1 MNTFNEL
8 GLPDSITQ
16 SLTRMGLVKP
26 TEIQAQTIPLAL
38 EGNDILGS
46 AQTGTGKTMAFT
58 LPLVNHLLNNP
69 NATALVLAPI
79 REIAQQVMNALKSLV
94 GDSRD
99 FNTALII
106 GGEPYPKQ
114 LMQLKSR
121 PRVVIGTPGRIIDH
135 LERGTLRVDSLECL
149 VLDETDRMFDMGFG
163 IQLDHIISK
172 LPTKRQ
178 TMMFSATIPPAI
190 EKLAGKYL
198 NQPKRVAVGSATLP
212 IPKIKQEIVNIS
224 EKDKYKRLLQEIEQR
239 DGTII
244 VFVKTKMNA
253 DRLAEALRKEDHSA
267 SAIHGDLRQ
276 HQREKV
282 IRSFRLGKCRVMVA
296 TDIAARGLD
305 IPHLMHVINYD
316 VPPCPEDYIH
326 RIGRTGR
333 AGAEGFALCFVT
345 SQDAKKW
352 NAIERYMN
360 PKAHEGSN
368 RNSDSGSGSGFGRS
382 SRSGSGDFGGQHP
395 FANNDRRK
403 PFAGKSSGESRGGA
417 RSGGFGSSDGANR
430 GGSRSAGFGG
440 AGASRGGGF
449 GGASRG
455 GSRSSSFGDAP
466 AGEAGSGESRG
477 NSRGSGFGASRSS
490 GFGGARSAGFG
501 GAGASRGG
509 GFGGASRGGS
519 RSSSFGDAPAGEAGS
534 GESRGNSRGGFGG
547 GASRGAGFGGARSGG
562 FGGAG
567 ASRGGGFG
575 GASRGGSRS
584 SSFGE
589 AGSGE
594 SRGNSRG
601 GFGGGA
607 SRGGGF
613 SGAGAS
619 RGGARSGGVSGEGRS
634 NFSKPDSRGPKSGT
648 PNKRTFS

>member
-8 GLPDSITQ
+8 GLPDSLTQ
-16 SLTRMGLVKP
+16 SLTRIGLIKP

-135 LERGTLRVDSLECL
+135 LERGTLRVDNLECL

-198 NQPKRVAVGSATLP
+198 NEPKRVAVGSATLP

-360 PKAHEGSN
+360 PKANEGSN
-368 RNSDSGSGSGFGRS
+368 RNAGSGSGGGFGRS

-403 PFAGKSSGESRGGA
+403 PFAGKSSGESRSNS
-417 RSGGFGSSDGANR
+417 RGS
-430 GGSRSAGFGG
+430 GFGG
-440 AGASRGGGF
+440 GASRGGGF
-449 GGASRG
+449 GGARSGGFGGAGNGASRGGGFGPSRG

-466 AGEAGSGESRG
+466 AGEAGGGESRG
-477 NSRGSGFGASRSS
+477 NSRGSGFG
-490 GFGGARSAGFG
+490 GGT
-501 GAGASRGG
+501 SRGG
-509 GFGGASRGGS
+509 
-519 RSSSFGDAPAGEAGS
+519 
-534 GESRGNSRGGFGG
+534 
-547 GASRGAGFGGARSGG
+547 GFGGARSGG

-567 ASRGGGFG
+567 NGASRGGGFG
-575 GASRGGSRS
+575 PSRGGSRS
-584 SSFGE
+584 S
-589 AGSGE
+589 
-594 SRGNSRG
+594 
-601 GFGGGA
+601 GA
-607 SRGGGF
+607 
-613 SGAGAS
+613 
-619 RGGARSGGVSGEGRS
+619 SGEGRS
-634 NFSKPDSRGPKSGT
+634 NFSKSDSRDPKSSFSDR
-648 PNKRTFS
+648 PKSRAPSKRTFS

>member
-8 GLPDSITQ
+8 GLPDSLTQ
-16 SLTRMGLVKP
+16 SLTRIGLIKP

-38 EGNDILGS
+38 EGTDILGS

-135 LERGTLRVDSLECL
+135 LERGTLRVDNLECL

-198 NQPKRVAVGSATLP
+198 NEPKRVAVGSATLP

-360 PKAHEGSN
+360 PKANEGSN
-368 RNSDSGSGSGFGRS
+368 RNAGSGSGGGFGRS

-403 PFAGKSSGESRGGA
+403 PFAGKSSGESRSNSRGSGFGGGA
-417 RSGGFGSSDGANR
+417 RSGGFG
-430 GGSRSAGFGG
+430 G
-440 AGASRGGGF
+440 AGNGAARGGGF
-449 GGASRG
+449 GASRG

-466 AGEAGSGESRG
+466 AAEAGGGESRG
-477 NSRGSGFGASRSS
+477 NSRGSGFG
-490 GFGGARSAGFG
+490 
-501 GAGASRGG
+501 
-509 GFGGASRGGS
+509 GGASRGG
-519 RSSSFGDAPAGEAGS
+519 
-534 GESRGNSRGGFGG
+534 
-547 GASRGAGFGGARSGG
+547 GFGGARSGG

-567 ASRGGGFG
+567 KGASRGGGF

-584 SSFGE
+584 S
-589 AGSGE
+589 
-594 SRGNSRG
+594 
-601 GFGGGA
+601 GA
-607 SRGGGF
+607 
-613 SGAGAS
+613 
-619 RGGARSGGVSGEGRS
+619 SGEGRS
-634 NFSKPDSRGPKSGT
+634 NFSKSDSRGPKSSFSDRPKSGA
-648 PNKRTFS
+648 PSKRTFS

>member
-368 RNSDSGSGSGFGRS
+368 RNSGSGSGSGFGRS

-440 AGASRGGGF
+440 AGASRGG
-449 GGASRG
+449 
-455 GSRSSSFGDAP
+455 SRSSSFGDAP
-466 AGEAGSGESRG
+466 AGEAG
-477 NSRGSGFGASRSS
+477 
-490 GFGGARSAGFG
+490 
-501 GAGASRGG
+501 
-509 GFGGASRGGS
+509 
-519 RSSSFGDAPAGEAGS
+519 
-534 GESRGNSRGGFGG
+534 RGGFGG

-607 SRGGGF
+607 SRGAGF

-634 NFSKPDSRGPKSGT
+634 NFSKPDSRGPKSSFSDRPKSGA
-648 PNKRTFS
+648 PSKRTFS

>member
-135 LERGTLRVDSLECL
+135 LERGTLRVDNLECL

-224 EKDKYKRLLQEIEQR
+224 EKDKYKRLLQELEQR
-239 DGTII
+239 DGTIL

-368 RNSDSGSGSGFGRS
+368 RNSGSGSGSGFGRS

-417 RSGGFGSSDGANR
+417 RSGGFGSSDGASK
-430 GGSRSAGFGG
+430 GGSRSGGFGG
-440 AGASRGGGF
+440 AGGGASRGSGF

-477 NSRGSGFGASRSS
+477 NSRGGGFGGGASRGG
-490 GFGGARSAGFG
+490 GFGGARSGGFG
-501 GAGASRGG
+501 GAGGGASRGG

-547 GASRGAGFGGARSGG
+547 GASRGGGFGGARSGG

-567 ASRGGGFG
+567 G
-575 GASRGGSRS
+575 
-584 SSFGE
+584 
-589 AGSGE
+589 
-594 SRGNSRG
+594 
-601 GFGGGA
+601 
-607 SRGGGF
+607 
-613 SGAGAS
+613 GAS
-619 RGGARSGGVSGEGRS
+619 RGGARSGGASGEGRS

>member
-368 RNSDSGSGSGFGRS
+368 RNSGSGSGSGFGRS

-440 AGASRGGGF
+440 AGASRGG
-449 GGASRG
+449 
-455 GSRSSSFGDAP
+455 SRSSSFGDAP
-466 AGEAGSGESRG
+466 AGEAG
-477 NSRGSGFGASRSS
+477 
-490 GFGGARSAGFG
+490 
-501 GAGASRGG
+501 
-509 GFGGASRGGS
+509 
-519 RSSSFGDAPAGEAGS
+519 
-534 GESRGNSRGGFGG
+534 RGGFGG

-607 SRGGGF
+607 SRGAGF

-619 RGGARSGGVSGEGRS
+619 RGGAISGGVSGEGRS

>member
-368 RNSDSGSGSGFGRS
+368 RNSGSGSGSGFGRS

-455 GSRSSSFGDAP
+455 GSRSSSFG
-466 AGEAGSGESRG
+466 
-477 NSRGSGFGASRSS
+477 
-490 GFGGARSAGFG
+490 
-501 GAGASRGG
+501 
-509 GFGGASRGGS
+509 
-519 RSSSFGDAPAGEAGS
+519 
-534 GESRGNSRGGFGG
+534 
-547 GASRGAGFGGARSGG
+547 
-562 FGGAG
+562 
-567 ASRGGGFG
+567 
-575 GASRGGSRS
+575 
-584 SSFGE
+584 E

-613 SGAGAS
+613 SAAGAS

>member
-135 LERGTLRVDSLECL
+135 LERGTLRVDNLECL

-224 EKDKYKRLLQEIEQR
+224 EKDKYKRLLQELEQR
-239 DGTII
+239 DGTIL

-368 RNSDSGSGSGFGRS
+368 RNSGSGSGSGFGRS

-417 RSGGFGSSDGANR
+417 RSGGFGSSDGASK
-430 GGSRSAGFGG
+430 GGSRSGGFGG
-440 AGASRGGGF
+440 AGGGASRGSGF

-477 NSRGSGFGASRSS
+477 NSRGGGFGGGASRGG
-490 GFGGARSAGFG
+490 GFGGARSGGFG
-501 GAGASRGG
+501 GAGGGASRGG

-534 GESRGNSRGGFGG
+534 GESRGNSRGGGFGG
-547 GASRGAGFGGARSGG
+547 GASRGGGFGGARSGG

-567 ASRGGGFG
+567 G
-575 GASRGGSRS
+575 
-584 SSFGE
+584 
-589 AGSGE
+589 
-594 SRGNSRG
+594 
-601 GFGGGA
+601 
-607 SRGGGF
+607 
-613 SGAGAS
+613 GAS
-619 RGGARSGGVSGEGRS
+619 RGGARSGGASGEGRS

>member
-135 LERGTLRVDSLECL
+135 LERGTLRVDNLECL

-368 RNSDSGSGSGFGRS
+368 RNSGSGSGSGFGRS

-417 RSGGFGSSDGANR
+417 RSGGFGGARSGGFGSSDGVSR
-430 GGSRSAGFGG
+430 GGARSGGFGG
-440 AGASRGGGF
+440 GASRGGGF
-449 GGASRG
+449 GASRG

-466 AGEAGSGESRG
+466 AGEAGGGESRG
-477 NSRGSGFGASRSS
+477 NSRG
-490 GFGGARSAGFG
+490 
-501 GAGASRGG
+501 
-509 GFGGASRGGS
+509 
-519 RSSSFGDAPAGEAGS
+519 
-534 GESRGNSRGGFGG
+534 
-547 GASRGAGFGGARSGG
+547 
-562 FGGAG
+562 
-567 ASRGGGFG
+567 
-575 GASRGGSRS
+575 
-584 SSFGE
+584 
-589 AGSGE
+589 
-594 SRGNSRG
+594 G

-613 SGAGAS
+613 GGAGGGAS
-619 RGGARSGGVSGEGRS
+619 RGGGFGASRGGSRSSGTSGEGRS
-634 NFSKPDSRGPKSGT
+634 NFSKPDSRGPKSSFSDRPKSGA
-648 PNKRTFS
+648 PSKRTFS

>member
-8 GLPDSITQ
+8 GLPDSLTQ
-16 SLTRMGLVKP
+16 SLTRIGLIKP

-135 LERGTLRVDSLECL
+135 LERGTLRVDNLECL

-198 NQPKRVAVGSATLP
+198 NEPKRVAVGSATLP

-316 VPPCPEDYIH
+316 VPPCPEDYSH

-360 PKAHEGSN
+360 PKANEGSN
-368 RNSDSGSGSGFGRS
+368 RNAGSGSGGGFGRS

-403 PFAGKSSGESRGGA
+403 PFAGKSSGESRSNSRGSGFGGGA
-417 RSGGFGSSDGANR
+417 RSGGFG
-430 GGSRSAGFGG
+430 G
-440 AGASRGGGF
+440 AGNGAARGGGF
-449 GGASRG
+449 GASRG

-466 AGEAGSGESRG
+466 AAEAGGGESRG
-477 NSRGSGFGASRSS
+477 NSRGSGFG
-490 GFGGARSAGFG
+490 
-501 GAGASRGG
+501 
-509 GFGGASRGGS
+509 GGASRGG
-519 RSSSFGDAPAGEAGS
+519 
-534 GESRGNSRGGFGG
+534 
-547 GASRGAGFGGARSGG
+547 GFGGARSGG

-567 ASRGGGFG
+567 KGASRGGGF

-584 SSFGE
+584 S
-589 AGSGE
+589 
-594 SRGNSRG
+594 
-601 GFGGGA
+601 GA
-607 SRGGGF
+607 
-613 SGAGAS
+613 
-619 RGGARSGGVSGEGRS
+619 SGEGRS
-634 NFSKPDSRGPKSGT
+634 NFSKSDSRGPKSSFSDRPKSGA
-648 PNKRTFS
+648 PSKRTFS

>member
-368 RNSDSGSGSGFGRS
+368 RNSGSGSGSGFGRS

-455 GSRSSSFGDAP
+455 GSRSSSFG
-466 AGEAGSGESRG
+466 EAGSGESRG
-477 NSRGSGFGASRSS
+477 NSRG
-490 GFGGARSAGFG
+490 GFGG
-501 GAGASRGG
+501 GASRGG

-575 GASRGGSRS
+575 GASRSGSRS

>member
-135 LERGTLRVDSLECL
+135 LERGTLRVDNLECL

-198 NQPKRVAVGSATLP
+198 NEPKRVAVGSATLP

-305 IPHLMHVINYD
+305 IDSISHVVNFDLPRTADTYL
-316 VPPCPEDYIH
+316 H

-333 AGAEGFALCFVT
+333 AGHSGI
-345 SQDAKKW
+345 
-352 NAIERYMN
+352 AISLVEAHDHSLLGKISRYLN
-360 PKAHEGSN
+360 TIIRPRIINELRPTNKA
-368 RNSDSGSGSGFGRS
+368 
-382 SRSGSGDFGGQHP
+382 
-395 FANNDRRK
+395 
-403 PFAGKSSGESRGGA
+403 
-417 RSGGFGSSDGANR
+417 
-430 GGSRSAGFGG
+430 
-440 AGASRGGGF
+440 
-449 GGASRG
+449 
-455 GSRSSSFGDAP
+455 
-466 AGEAGSGESRG
+466 
-477 NSRGSGFGASRSS
+477 FGAKIS
-490 GFGGARSAGFG
+490 GKPSKKILAKRKEAREKNKEKPKVKVRHRDSKNIGK
-501 GAGASRGG
+501 R
-509 GFGGASRGGS
+509 RQPKKHTEK
-519 RSSSFGDAPAGEAGS
+519 DHTLTDTEKQ
-534 GESRGNSRGGFGG
+534 
-547 GASRGAGFGGARSGG
+547 
-562 FGGAG
+562 
-567 ASRGGGFG
+567 
-575 GASRGGSRS
+575 
-584 SSFGE
+584 
-589 AGSGE
+589 
-594 SRGNSRG
+594 
-601 GFGGGA
+601 
-607 SRGGGF
+607 
-613 SGAGAS
+613 
-619 RGGARSGGVSGEGRS
+619 
-634 NFSKPDSRGPKSGT
+634 KPDATRASLPR
-648 PNKRTFS
+648 

>member
-8 GLPDSITQ
+8 GLPVSLTG

-26 TEIQAQTIPLAL
+26 TPIQAQTIPLAL
-38 EGNDILGS
+38 EGHDILGS

-58 LPLVNHLLNNP
+58 LPLVNHLINNP

-79 REIAQQVMNALKSLV
+79 REIAQQVMNALKNLV

-99 FNTALII
+99 FYTALII

-121 PRVVIGTPGRIIDH
+121 PRVIIGTPGRVIDH
-135 LERGTLRVDSLECL
+135 MERGTLRVDNLECL
-149 VLDETDRMFDMGFG
+149 ILDETDRMFDMGFG
-163 IQLDHIISK
+163 IQLEHIISK

-178 TMMFSATIPPAI
+178 TMMFSATIPPEI

-198 NQPKRVAVGSATLP
+198 TNPKRVAVGSATLP
-212 IPKIKQEIVNIS
+212 IPKIKQEIINIS
-224 EKDKYKRLLQEIEQR
+224 EKDKYRRLLQELAQR
-239 DGTII
+239 DGTVL

-276 HQREKV
+276 RQREKV

-333 AGAEGFALCFVT
+333 AGAEGFSLCFVT

-368 RNSDSGSGSGFGRS
+368 RNSSSKNTALNSGRKFEKQSKS
-382 SRSGSGDFGGQHP
+382 SSSSTYP
-395 FANNDRRK
+395 FANNDRKK
-403 PFAGKSSGESRGGA
+403 PFTKKSFSESRNGSRGRFGEPPISEINSGES
-417 RSGGFGSSDGANR
+417 RSGGFGKGKGNAKNS
-430 GGSRSAGFGG
+430 GFG
-440 AGASRGGGF
+440 ST
-449 GGASRG
+449 SRG
-455 GSRSSSFGDAP
+455 GSR
-466 AGEAGSGESRG
+466 
-477 NSRGSGFGASRSS
+477 NSN
-490 GFGGARSAGFG
+490 FGGARAGNGSNKAKARNIGFG
-501 GAGASRGG
+501 GSNRDTVNSERGNSKSN
-509 GFGGASRGGS
+509 GFGGEKRNSFAKPVANRPKIS
-519 RSSSFGDAPAGEAGS
+519 RSSSKGS
-534 GESRGNSRGGFGG
+534 F
-547 GASRGAGFGGARSGG
+547 
-562 FGGAG
+562 
-567 ASRGGGFG
+567 
-575 GASRGGSRS
+575 S
-584 SSFGE
+584 STH
-589 AGSGE
+589 
-594 SRGNSRG
+594 
-601 GFGGGA
+601 
-607 SRGGGF
+607 
-613 SGAGAS
+613 
-619 RGGARSGGVSGEGRS
+619 
-634 NFSKPDSRGPKSGT
+634 PKSGLVR
-648 PNKRTFS
+648 KRTFN

>member
-8 GLPDSITQ
+8 GLPDSLTQ
-16 SLTRMGLVKP
+16 SLTRIGLIKP

-135 LERGTLRVDSLECL
+135 LERGTLRVDNLECL

-198 NQPKRVAVGSATLP
+198 NEPKRVAVGSATLP

-360 PKAHEGSN
+360 PKANEGSN
-368 RNSDSGSGSGFGRS
+368 RNAGSGSGGGFGRS

-403 PFAGKSSGESRGGA
+403 PFAGKSSGESRSNSRGSGFGGGA
-417 RSGGFGSSDGANR
+417 RSGGFG
-430 GGSRSAGFGG
+430 G
-440 AGASRGGGF
+440 AGNGAARGGGF
-449 GGASRG
+449 GASRG
-455 GSRSSSFGDAP
+455 GSRSSSCGDAP
-466 AGEAGSGESRG
+466 AAEAGGGESRG
-477 NSRGSGFGASRSS
+477 NSRGSGFG
-490 GFGGARSAGFG
+490 
-501 GAGASRGG
+501 
-509 GFGGASRGGS
+509 GGASRGG
-519 RSSSFGDAPAGEAGS
+519 
-534 GESRGNSRGGFGG
+534 
-547 GASRGAGFGGARSGG
+547 GFGGARSGG

-567 ASRGGGFG
+567 KGASRGGGF

-584 SSFGE
+584 S
-589 AGSGE
+589 
-594 SRGNSRG
+594 
-601 GFGGGA
+601 GA
-607 SRGGGF
+607 
-613 SGAGAS
+613 
-619 RGGARSGGVSGEGRS
+619 SGEGRS
-634 NFSKPDSRGPKSGT
+634 NFSKSDSRGPKSSFSDRPKSGA
-648 PNKRTFS
+648 PSKRTFS

>member
-8 GLPDSITQ
+8 GLPDSLTQ
-16 SLTRMGLVKP
+16 SLTRIGLIKP

-135 LERGTLRVDSLECL
+135 LERGTLRVDNLECL

-368 RNSDSGSGSGFGRS
+368 RNSGSGSGSGFGRS

-417 RSGGFGSSDGANR
+417 RSGGFGSSDGA
-430 GGSRSAGFGG
+430 RS
-440 AGASRGGGF
+440 
-449 GGASRG
+449 
-455 GSRSSSFGDAP
+455 
-466 AGEAGSGESRG
+466 
-477 NSRGSGFGASRSS
+477 
-490 GFGGARSAGFG
+490 
-501 GAGASRGG
+501 
-509 GFGGASRGGS
+509 
-519 RSSSFGDAPAGEAGS
+519 
-534 GESRGNSRGGFGG
+534 
-547 GASRGAGFGGARSGG
+547 
-562 FGGAG
+562 
-567 ASRGGGFG
+567 
-575 GASRGGSRS
+575 
-584 SSFGE
+584 
-589 AGSGE
+589 
-594 SRGNSRG
+594 G

-613 SGAGAS
+613 GAS
-619 RGGARSGGVSGEGRS
+619 RGGSRSSGFGDAPAGDAGGGESRGNSRGNSRGGGFGGARSGGFGGGASRGGGFGASRGGSRSSGTSGEGRS
-634 NFSKPDSRGPKSGT
+634 NFSKPDSRGPKSSFSDRPKSGA
-648 PNKRTFS
+648 PSKRTFS

>member
-135 LERGTLRVDSLECL
+135 LERGTLRVDNLECL

-368 RNSDSGSGSGFGRS
+368 RNSGSGSGSGFGRS

-417 RSGGFGSSDGANR
+417 RSGGFGSSDGVSR
-430 GGSRSAGFGG
+430 GGARSGGFGG

-449 GGASRG
+449 GASRG

-466 AGEAGSGESRG
+466 AGEAGG
-477 NSRGSGFGASRSS
+477 
-490 GFGGARSAGFG
+490 
-501 GAGASRGG
+501 
-509 GFGGASRGGS
+509 
-519 RSSSFGDAPAGEAGS
+519 
-534 GESRGNSRGGFGG
+534 GESRGNSRGGGFGG
-547 GASRGAGFGGARSGG
+547 GASRGGGFGGARSGG

-575 GASRGGSRS
+575 ASRGGSRS
-584 SSFGE
+584 SGT
-589 AGSGE
+589 
-594 SRGNSRG
+594 
-601 GFGGGA
+601 
-607 SRGGGF
+607 
-613 SGAGAS
+613 
-619 RGGARSGGVSGEGRS
+619 SGEGRS
-634 NFSKPDSRGPKSGT
+634 NFSKPDSRGPKSSFSDRPKSGA
-648 PNKRTFS
+648 PSKRTFS

>member
-455 GSRSSSFGDAP
+455 GSRSSSFG
-466 AGEAGSGESRG
+466 
-477 NSRGSGFGASRSS
+477 
-490 GFGGARSAGFG
+490 
-501 GAGASRGG
+501 
-509 GFGGASRGGS
+509 
-519 RSSSFGDAPAGEAGS
+519 EAGS

>member
-8 GLPDSITQ
+8 GLPDSLTQ
-16 SLTRMGLVKP
+16 SLTRIGLIKP

-135 LERGTLRVDSLECL
+135 LERGTLRVDNLECL

-368 RNSDSGSGSGFGRS
+368 RNSGSGSGSGFGRS

-417 RSGGFGSSDGANR
+417 RSGGFGSSDGA
-430 GGSRSAGFGG
+430 RSGGFGG
-440 AGASRGGGF
+440 GASRGGGF
-449 GGASRG
+449 GASRG
-455 GSRSSSFGDAP
+455 SSRSSGFGDAP
-466 AGEAGSGESRG
+466 AGDAGGGESRG
-477 NSRGSGFGASRSS
+477 NSRGSGFG
-490 GFGGARSAGFG
+490 G
-501 GAGASRGG
+501 GASRGG
-509 GFGGASRGGS
+509 GFGGA
-519 RSSSFGDAPAGEAGS
+519 RS
-534 GESRGNSRGGFGG
+534 
-547 GASRGAGFGGARSGG
+547 
-562 FGGAG
+562 
-567 ASRGGGFG
+567 
-575 GASRGGSRS
+575 
-584 SSFGE
+584 
-589 AGSGE
+589 
-594 SRGNSRG
+594 G

-613 SGAGAS
+613 GAS
-619 RGGARSGGVSGEGRS
+619 RGGSRSSGTSGEGRS
-634 NFSKPDSRGPKSGT
+634 NFSKPDSRGPKSSFSDRPKSGA
-648 PNKRTFS
+648 PSKRTFS

>member
-8 GLPDSITQ
+8 GLPDSLTQ
-16 SLTRMGLVKP
+16 SLTRIGLIKP

-135 LERGTLRVDSLECL
+135 LERGTLRVDNLECL

-198 NQPKRVAVGSATLP
+198 NEPKRVAVGSATLP

-360 PKAHEGSN
+360 PKANEGSN
-368 RNSDSGSGSGFGRS
+368 RNAGSGSGGGFGRS

-403 PFAGKSSGESRGGA
+403 PFAGKSSGESRSNSRGSGFGGGA
-417 RSGGFGSSDGANR
+417 RSGGFG
-430 GGSRSAGFGG
+430 G
-440 AGASRGGGF
+440 AGNGAARGGGF
-449 GGASRG
+449 GASRG
-455 GSRSSSFGDAP
+455 GSRSSSFGDAPAAEAGGGESRGNSRGSGFGGGASRGGGFGGARSGGFGGAGNGASRGGGFGASRGGSRSSSFSDAP

-477 NSRGSGFGASRSS
+477 NSRGSGFG
-490 GFGGARSAGFG
+490 
-501 GAGASRGG
+501 
-509 GFGGASRGGS
+509 GGASRGG
-519 RSSSFGDAPAGEAGS
+519 
-534 GESRGNSRGGFGG
+534 
-547 GASRGAGFGGARSGG
+547 GFGGARSGG

-567 ASRGGGFG
+567 KGASRGGGF

-584 SSFGE
+584 S
-589 AGSGE
+589 
-594 SRGNSRG
+594 
-601 GFGGGA
+601 GA
-607 SRGGGF
+607 
-613 SGAGAS
+613 
-619 RGGARSGGVSGEGRS
+619 SGEGRS
-634 NFSKPDSRGPKSGT
+634 NFSKSDSRGPKSSFSDRPKSGA
-648 PNKRTFS
+648 PSKRTFS

>member
-135 LERGTLRVDSLECL
+135 LERGTLRVDNLECL

-198 NQPKRVAVGSATLP
+198 NEPKRVAVGSATLP

-282 IRSFRLGKCRVMVA
+282 IRPFRLGKCRVMVA

-368 RNSDSGSGSGFGRS
+368 RNSGSGSGSGFGRS
-382 SRSGSGDFGGQHP
+382 SRSGSGDFGGKHP

-417 RSGGFGSSDGANR
+417 RSGGFGSSDGVSR
-430 GGSRSAGFGG
+430 GGARSGGFGG

-449 GGASRG
+449 GASRG

-466 AGEAGSGESRG
+466 AGEAGG
-477 NSRGSGFGASRSS
+477 
-490 GFGGARSAGFG
+490 
-501 GAGASRGG
+501 
-509 GFGGASRGGS
+509 
-519 RSSSFGDAPAGEAGS
+519 
-534 GESRGNSRGGFGG
+534 GESRGNSRGGGFGG
-547 GASRGAGFGGARSGG
+547 GASRGGGFGGARSGG

-575 GASRGGSRS
+575 ASRGGSRS
-584 SSFGE
+584 SGT
-589 AGSGE
+589 
-594 SRGNSRG
+594 
-601 GFGGGA
+601 
-607 SRGGGF
+607 
-613 SGAGAS
+613 
-619 RGGARSGGVSGEGRS
+619 SGEGRS
-634 NFSKPDSRGPKSGT
+634 NFSKPDSRGPKSSFSDRPKSGA
-648 PNKRTFS
+648 PSKRTFS

>member
-1 MNTFNEL
+1 
-8 GLPDSITQ
+8 
-16 SLTRMGLVKP
+16 
-26 TEIQAQTIPLAL
+26 
-38 EGNDILGS
+38 
-46 AQTGTGKTMAFT
+46 
-58 LPLVNHLLNNP
+58 
-69 NATALVLAPI
+69 
-79 REIAQQVMNALKSLV
+79 
-94 GDSRD
+94 
-99 FNTALII
+99 
-106 GGEPYPKQ
+106 
-114 LMQLKSR
+114 MQLKSR
-121 PRVVIGTPGRIIDH
+121 PKVVIGTPGRIIDH
-135 LERGTLRVDSLECL
+135 LERGTLRVDNLECL

-178 TMMFSATIPPAI
+178 TMMFSATIPTAI

-198 NQPKRVAVGSATLP
+198 NEPKRVAVGSATLP

-368 RNSDSGSGSGFGRS
+368 RNTGSASGSGFGRS

-403 PFAGKSSGESRGGA
+403 PFSGKSSGEARGGA
-417 RSGGFGSSDGANR
+417 RSGGFGG
-430 GGSRSAGFGG
+430 
-440 AGASRGGGF
+440 GASRGGGF
-449 GGASRG
+449 GGARSGSRSGSRSSSFGDAPASEAGGGESRG
-455 GSRSSSFGDAP
+455 NSRGSGFGGGASRGGGFGGARSGGFGGGASRGGGFGGTRSGSRSSSFGDAP
-466 AGEAGSGESRG
+466 AGEAGGGESRG
-477 NSRGSGFGASRSS
+477 NSRGG
-490 GFGGARSAGFG
+490 GFGG
-501 GAGASRGG
+501 GASRGG
-509 GFGGASRGGS
+509 GFGGASRG
-519 RSSSFGDAPAGEAGS
+519 R
-534 GESRGNSRGGFGG
+534 
-547 GASRGAGFGGARSGG
+547 ARSGG
-562 FGGAG
+562 A
-567 ASRGGGFG
+567 
-575 GASRGGSRS
+575 
-584 SSFGE
+584 
-589 AGSGE
+589 
-594 SRGNSRG
+594 
-601 GFGGGA
+601 
-607 SRGGGF
+607 
-613 SGAGAS
+613 
-619 RGGARSGGVSGEGRS
+619 SGEGRG
-634 NFSKPDSRGPKSGT
+634 NFSKPDSRGPKSSFSDRPKSGE
-648 PNKRTFS
+648 PSKRTFS

>member
-8 GLPDSITQ
+8 GLPDSLTQ
-16 SLTRMGLVKP
+16 SLTRIGLIKP

-135 LERGTLRVDSLECL
+135 LERGTLRVDNLECL

-198 NQPKRVAVGSATLP
+198 NEPKRVAVGSATLP

-360 PKAHEGSN
+360 PKANEGSN
-368 RNSDSGSGSGFGRS
+368 RNAGSGSGGGFGRS

-403 PFAGKSSGESRGGA
+403 PFAGKSSGESRSNSRGSGFGGGA
-417 RSGGFGSSDGANR
+417 RSGGFG
-430 GGSRSAGFGG
+430 G
-440 AGASRGGGF
+440 AGNGAARGGGF
-449 GGASRG
+449 GASRG

-466 AGEAGSGESRG
+466 AAEAGGGESRG
-477 NSRGSGFGASRSS
+477 NSRGSGFG
-490 GFGGARSAGFG
+490 
-501 GAGASRGG
+501 
-509 GFGGASRGGS
+509 GGASRGG
-519 RSSSFGDAPAGEAGS
+519 
-534 GESRGNSRGGFGG
+534 
-547 GASRGAGFGGARSGG
+547 GFGGARSGG

-567 ASRGGGFG
+567 KGASRGGGF

-584 SSFGE
+584 S
-589 AGSGE
+589 
-594 SRGNSRG
+594 
-601 GFGGGA
+601 GA
-607 SRGGGF
+607 
-613 SGAGAS
+613 
-619 RGGARSGGVSGEGRS
+619 SGEGRS
-634 NFSKPDSRGPKSGT
+634 NFSKSDSRGPKSSFSDRPKSGA
-648 PNKRTFS
+648 PSKRTFS

>member
-8 GLPDSITQ
+8 GLPDSLTQ
-16 SLTRMGLVKP
+16 SLTRIGLIKP

-135 LERGTLRVDSLECL
+135 LERGTLRVDNLECL

-368 RNSDSGSGSGFGRS
+368 RNSGSGSGSGFGRS

-417 RSGGFGSSDGANR
+417 RSGGFGSSDGA
-430 GGSRSAGFGG
+430 RSGGFGG
-440 AGASRGGGF
+440 GASRGGGF
-449 GGASRG
+449 GASRG
-455 GSRSSSFGDAP
+455 SSRSSGFGDAP
-466 AGEAGSGESRG
+466 AGDAGGGESRG
-477 NSRGSGFGASRSS
+477 NSRGSGFGGS
-490 GFGGARSAGFG
+490 
-501 GAGASRGG
+501 ASRGG
-509 GFGGASRGGS
+509 GFGGA
-519 RSSSFGDAPAGEAGS
+519 RS
-534 GESRGNSRGGFGG
+534 
-547 GASRGAGFGGARSGG
+547 
-562 FGGAG
+562 
-567 ASRGGGFG
+567 
-575 GASRGGSRS
+575 
-584 SSFGE
+584 
-589 AGSGE
+589 
-594 SRGNSRG
+594 G

-613 SGAGAS
+613 GAS
-619 RGGARSGGVSGEGRS
+619 RGGSRSSGTSGEGRS
-634 NFSKPDSRGPKSGT
+634 NFSKPDSRGPKSSFSDRPKSGA
-648 PNKRTFS
+648 PSKRTFS